1 MIMDNL
7 KKELL
12 FAGFMWLGGLLLG
25 ISFSWDSRADT
36 KVQRYDKQVSQ
47 CLEVVGGA
55 VYDPPTAERTFKWC
69 MKKYK

>member
-1 MIMDNL
+1 MNDIN
-7 KKELL
+7 KELL
-12 FAGFMWLGGLLLG
+12 LLAGMWLGGFLLG
-25 ISFSWDSRADT
+25 LSFTWGSRADI

-55 VYDPPTAERTFKWC
+55 VYDTPTAERTFKWC